1 MKKLVLIAAMA
12 FVSVAAFAQKFAHVN
27 FQELVY
33 LMPEMD
39 AARETMNASQQEAQE
54 TFQVMVD
61 EYNSKMS
68 QYQQK
73 ASTWTAAILES
84 KQKELADIE
93 QRVQEFQQSI
103 QMELQQ
109 QEQNLMAPIQQKAQ
123 ETVAKLAKEGGYIYV
138 FDINTALYVD
148 ESQSV
153 DLTRAARRALN
164 IPEDKT
170 LEGLAAQLQAQAQG
184 QAQQ

>member
-12 FVSVAAFAQKFAHVN
+12 FVLVAAFAQKFAHVN

-123 ETVAKLAKEGGYIYV
+123 ETVAKLAKEGGYI
-138 FDINTALYVD
+138 
-148 ESQSV
+148 
-153 DLTRAARRALN
+153 
-164 IPEDKT
+164 
-170 LEGLAAQLQAQAQG
+170 
-184 QAQQ
+184 

>member
-33 LMPEMD
+33 LMPDMD
-39 AARETMNASQQEAQE
+39 AAREQLNAAQQEASE

-61 EYNSKMS
+61 EYNSKLS

-93 QRVQEFQQSI
+93 QRIQEFQQSI
-103 QMELQQ
+103 QLELQEK
-109 QEQNLMAPIQQKAQ
+109 EQSLMAPIQQKAQ
-123 ETVAKLAKEGGYIYV
+123 QTVAALAKEGGYIYV
-138 FDINTALYVD
+138 FDINSPLYVD
-148 ESQSV
+148 ENQST

-164 IPEDKT
+164 IPEDRT
-170 LEGLAAQLQAQAQG
+170 LEQLAAQLQAQAQG
-184 QAQQ
+184 QQ